1 ANRPIRMQGKA
12 NAVGA
17 QRESAAQTDQGKANA
32 VGAQRES
39 AAQTDQ
45 GKANT
50 AGKQTNQRR
59 AGNNLSFAPAN
70 LTNSHLLLAIL

>member
-1 ANRPIRMQGKA
+1 M
-12 NAVGA
+12 
-17 QRESAAQTDQGKANA
+17 QGKANA